1 MTAYLSPG
9 VYIEE
14 VPSANKAI
22 QGASTST
29 AGMVGL
35 TERGP
40 IGVPTLVTSPGAF
53 KRLFGG
59 LLDPAIYANGS
70 DALPQAVNGF
80 FANGG
85 SRVYVVRIIGTGA
98 ATAGVTLAASAAPT
112 LGVFARSQGGWG
124 EALRVTVSHTARFTA
139 LIDEQGVSGDDAQ
152 LRLSSTFGLTAGTT
166 IAIGSERRE
175 VRAVLA
181 DNVVELSA
189 AIAANLVTDAAER
202 AALEAAVLAARTA
215 LDTAVA
221 ADPDADHSGAEADLA
236 NAEAALAAAMLLA
249 EATSVE
255 FDLTIEKMS
264 NGLAV
269 ETELFT
275 GLSLSEASPAYAPR
289 VLGSCDAAGVNP
301 SAEGDSQMVRLF
313 VPAGHG
319 VRPDAGLNNLTGGS
333 DGTVTPDTYIGTP
346 SEDPANRTGIH
357 ALANEPG
364 ISLVAIPGQTD
375 VAAQNALLGHC
386 EQQVYRFAVLDT
398 PEGAT
403 LRGARDHRG
412 EFDSTRA
419 AIYYPWLMV
428 PAPFVLRGEQH
439 AVPPSG
445 HVLGIYARTD
455 TSRGVWK
462 APANEVIRNVLGFN
476 LTVNKGEQDI
486 LNPVHVNCLR
496 DFRSDQRG
504 LRVWGART
512 LSSDP
517 EWKYVPVR
525 RTFLMIQQ
533 SLDAGLQWA
542 VFEPNAKPLWDT
554 VRQSI
559 TGFLDSIW
567 RQGGLAGVTQEQA
580 FFVNVGYGITM
591 EQADLDNGRLI
602 VEVGIA
608 PVYPAEFVIIRIS
621 QKTLDAVG

>member
-40 IGVPTLVTSPGAF
+40 IGVPTLITSPGAY
-53 KRLFGG
+53 KRIFGG
-59 LLDPAIYANGS
+59 LLDPATYVNGT

-85 SRVYVVRIIGTGA
+85 SRVFVVRIVGAGA
-98 ATAGVTLAASAAPT
+98 AISGVTIAASATPT
-112 LGVFARSQGGWG
+112 LGVFARSEGGWG
-124 EALRVTVSHTARFTA
+124 DALRVTVSHTSRFSA
-139 LIDEQGVSGDDAQ
+139 LIEEQSVSGDDAQ
-152 LRLSSTFGLTAGTT
+152 LRLSSTFGLSAGTSLL
-166 IAIGSERRE
+166 IGAENRE

-181 DNVVELSA
+181 NNVIQLNT
-189 AIAANLVTDAAER
+189 AIAANLVTDATER
-202 AALEAAVLAARTA
+202 EALEAAVSTARSA
-215 LDTAVA
+215 LDA
-221 ADPDADHSGAEADLA
+221 AIELDADADHSALETDLA
-236 NAEAALAAAMLLA
+236 DAESALSVAMLTA
-249 EATSVE
+249 AVTSVE

-264 NGLAV
+264 NGVAV

-275 GLSLSEASPAYAPR
+275 GLSLSEASPTFAPR
-289 VLGSCDAAGVNP
+289 VLGSCSAAGANP
-301 SAEGDSQMVRLF
+301 SDDGDSQMVRLF
-313 VPAGHG
+313 LHAGHG
-319 VRPDAGLNNLTGGS
+319 TRPDAGLHVLTGGS
-333 DGTVTPDTYIGTP
+333 DGSITPETYIGTP
-346 SEDPANRTGIH
+346 SEDPANRTGIQ

-375 VAAQNALLGHC
+375 VAAQNALLVHC

-398 PEGAT
+398 PQGAS
-403 LRGARDHRG
+403 LRDARDHRG
-412 EFDSTRA
+412 EFDSSRA
-419 AIYYPWLMV
+419 AIYYPWVMV
-428 PAPFVLRGEQH
+428 PAPFGPRGEQH

-445 HVLGIYARTD
+445 HVMGVYARTD
-455 TSRGVWK
+455 TARGVWK
-462 APANEVIRNVLGFN
+462 APANEVIRNILGFDV
-476 LTVNKGEQDI
+476 TVNKGEQDI

-512 LSSDP
+512 LSSNP
-517 EWKYVPVR
+517 EWQYVPVR